1 MSEIVTDGYG
11 QAVVAYFGAFGL
23 EWGAILKRLL
33 PMMSGVSAG
42 GVSLTVSG
50 FAAVP
55 PNDRHSP
62 ARVLL
67 PPNPTHRNDKHNF

>member
-1 MSEIVTDGYG
+1 
-11 QAVVAYFGAFGL
+11 
-23 EWGAILKRLL
+23 
-33 PMMSGVSAG
+33 MMSGVSAG

-62 ARVLL
+62 AMLL
-67 PPNPTHRNDKHNF
+67 RKRTSLVSMILS